1 MAKDEEEEFKKVS
14 VKSNREEQI
23 KITDDDLPF

>member
-1 MAKDEEEEFKKVS
+1 MPKDEEVDFKKVS
-14 VKSNREEQI
+14 AKTKREEQI